1 MSYRPGDTIYLSFTT
16 QSAAGAANDADTTP
30 TASMRRNGAIDSAVT
45 IAMTHNGTGD
55 YTASATLP
63 LTYVAGDDLEIL
75 VSATVGGTAGKG
87 VLPLGKLDRDAQ
99 DFARELLGASGA
111 VWHVATSGSDT
122 SDGRSWTTAFATPS
136 HAISVATAG
145 DAILMGPGTFS
156 LGFARLILPSG
167 VFLAGAG
174 LDRTVITSTLIN
186 GPIVTVAA
194 NCTVQDLTVQGVATP
209 GVAVFQI
216 PIGDGAD
223 APGVVLRR
231 VRTISDTDGLYFQY
245 AGSLA
250 RCYDSYLSSGWD
262 CVFATNGATVELF
275 CTLLKTTGPNS
286 ASPNSNG
293 TAQAISGAVIRMW
306 DCVIA
311 SNSTNSNPSRSTYG
325 IRTDTSGG
333 SPGTAE
339 LYRCVVALNVVD
351 GTIYDLRMDGGTVIK
366 VSQTPYRSDRVLG
379 GPPIVLDV
387 PGPFQGANS
396 VTLNFKD
403 SAGNPVPDVVFAVQG
418 VGSAVSDGSGVKTIG
433 LPAGTFTISALP
445 SAGVMFSNT
454 TITLATSATF
464 TINGAATTISPA
476 GAPAQT
482 TGYLTTR
489 DGQGNALPSVTL
501 TFQLID
507 PQRTTDS
514 YDQTSFTATSDSGAL
529 LQVPLL
535 QSTQY
540 QARVGSGPWVPFT
553 TGTNSTF
560 ALPEVLGAYSA

>member
-1 MSYRPGDTIYLSFTT
+1 MSYRPGDTIHLSFTT
-16 QSAAGAANDADTTP
+16 QSAAGAATDADATP
-30 TASMRRNGAIDSAVT
+30 TASMRRNGAIDGAVT

-63 LTYVAGDDLEIL
+63 LTYVAGDDLELL
-75 VSATVGGTAGKG
+75 VLATVGGVAGKG

-99 DFARELLGASGA
+99 ELARELLGASGT
-111 VWHVATSGSDT
+111 VWHVSASGSDT
-122 SDGRSWTTAFATPS
+122 SDGRSWATAFATPG
-136 HAISVATAG
+136 HAISVSTAG
-145 DAILMGPGTFS
+145 DAILTGPGTFS
-156 LGFARLILPSG
+156 LGLARLILPAG
-167 VFLAGAG
+167 ILLAGAG
-174 LDRTVITSTLIN
+174 LDRTIITSTLVN
-186 GPIVTVAA
+186 GPILQVAA

-209 GVAVFQI
+209 GGGVFQM

-231 VRTISDTDGLYFQY
+231 VRTLSDTDGLYFQS
-245 AGSLA
+245 AGSLV
-250 RCYDSYLSSGWD
+250 RCYDSYLSSNWD

-275 CTLLKTTGPNS
+275 RTLLKTTGPNS

-293 TAQAISGAVIRMW
+293 TAQAVNGAVLRMW

-311 SNSTNSNPSRSTYG
+311 SNSSNSNPSRSSYG
-325 IRTDTSGG
+325 IRTDASGG
-333 SPGTAE
+333 SFGTAE
-339 LYRCVVALNVVD
+339 LYRCAIALNVVD
-351 GTIYDLRMDGGTVIK
+351 GTIYDLRMDDGTVIK

-387 PGPFQGANS
+387 PGPFQGADS

-403 SAGNPVPDVVFAVQG
+403 TGGNPVPDVVFTVQG
-418 VGSAVSDGSGVKTIG
+418 IGSAVSDGAGVKTIG

-454 TITLATSATF
+454 TISVSANASF
-464 TINGAATTISPA
+464 TITGTASTIAPSSTA
-476 GAPAQT
+476 GQT

-489 DGQGNALPSVTL
+489 DGQGNLLPNVTL

-514 YDQTSFTATSDSGAL
+514 YDQTAFTATSDSGAL

-535 QSTQY
+535 QTTQY
-540 QARVGSGPWVPFT
+540 QARVGGGPWVTFT